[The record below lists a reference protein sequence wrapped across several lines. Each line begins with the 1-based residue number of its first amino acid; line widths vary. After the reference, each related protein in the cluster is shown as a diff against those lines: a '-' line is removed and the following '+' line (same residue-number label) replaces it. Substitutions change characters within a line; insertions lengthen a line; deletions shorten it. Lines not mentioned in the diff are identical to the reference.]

1 MVKKIRNFFQ
11 QGGLVLFVLGRILA
25 GIPIIIALT
34 ILVFVATQA
43 LPGDA
48 AVSYLANTATPER
61 LAAIRD
67 QLNLE
72 DSIWQQYFSWA
83 THALRFDFGTTL
95 TGETSV
101 SAILGPRI
109 QNTLILMA
117 SSGIVAIPLSIIVGV
132 YAAVRRGKF
141 FDSVSSVIT
150 LILAALPEFVVA
162 IFVVFFL
169 ATNIFMI
176 FPAISFVEPGTLA
189 WSDPMS
195 LALPTLT
202 LVLAVTP
209 YVSRIMRGS
218 MIEVMESEYI
228 QMARLKGLSERT
240 VILRHALPNAIAPTI
255 QVIALQLA
263 WLAGGVVVVEAVFA
277 YPGIGT
283 VMIESVKAR
292 DLPIVQAITL
302 MIGALYVVLNIL
314 ADIGT
319 ILSTPRLRTKYVRK
333 NDTTNIFA
341 TMDTD
346 QL

>member
-1 MVKKIRNFFQ
+1 MMTKIKEFFN
-11 QGGLVLFVLGRILA
+11 QGGLLLFVIGRILA

-34 ILVFVATQA
+34 VLVFMATQA

-61 LAAIRD
+61 LAAIRA
-67 QLNLE
+67 QLNL
-72 DSIWQQYFSWA
+72 DDPLWVQYFSWA
-83 THALRFDFGTTL
+83 SNALRLDFGMTL

-101 SAILGPRI
+101 SAILSERI

-117 SSGIVAIPLSIIVGV
+117 SSGIVAIPLSIVIGV
-132 YAAVRRGKF
+132 YAAVRRGKA
-141 FDSVSSVIT
+141 FDNVSSLFT
-150 LILAALPEFVVA
+150 MILAALPEFVVA
-162 IFVVFFL
+162 IFVVFLL
-169 ATNIFMI
+169 ATNVFQI

-189 WSDPMS
+189 WADPAS
-195 LALPTLT
+195 LVLPSLT
-202 LVLAVTP
+202 LILAVTP

-283 VMIESVKAR
+283 VMIDSVKAR

-302 MIGALYVVLNIL
+302 MIAALYVVLNII

-319 ILSTPRLRTKYVRK
+319 ILSTPRLRTKYARK
-333 NDTTNIFA
+333 NDTSDVFA
-341 TMDTD
+341 AMDGD
-346 QL
+346 E

>member
-1 MVKKIRNFFQ
+1 M
-11 QGGLVLFVLGRILA
+11 LFAVGRILA

-34 ILVFVATQA
+34 VLVFMATQA

-61 LAAIRD
+61 LAAIRE
-67 QLNLE
+67 QLNL
-72 DSIWQQYFSWA
+72 DDPLWVQYFSWA
-83 THALRFDFGTTL
+83 SDALRLDFGMTL

-101 SAILGPRI
+101 SAILGERI

-117 SSGIVAIPLSIIVGV
+117 SSGIIAIPLSIVIGT
-132 YAAVRRGKF
+132 YAAVRRGKI
-141 FDSVSSVIT
+141 FDNVSSLVT
-150 LILAALPEFVVA
+150 LILASLPEFVVA
-162 IFVVFFL
+162 IFVVFLL
-169 ATNIFMI
+169 ATNVFQI
-176 FPAISFVEPGTLA
+176 FPAIAFVEPGTLA
-189 WSDPMS
+189 WADPLS
-195 LALPTLT
+195 LVLPSLT
-202 LVLAVTP
+202 LILAVTP

-283 VMIESVKAR
+283 VMIDSVKAR

-302 MIGALYVVLNIL
+302 MIAALYVILNIL

-319 ILSTPRLRTKYVRK
+319 ILSTPRLRTKHARK
-333 NDTTNIFA
+333 NDTSDVFA
-341 TMDTD
+341 AMDGD
-346 QL
+346 Q

>member
-1 MVKKIRNFFQ
+1 MKKVREFFN
-11 QGGLVLFVLGRILA
+11 QGGLLLFVLGRIIA
-25 GIPIIIALT
+25 GIPIVLALSV
-34 ILVFVATQA
+34 LVFLATQA

-48 AVSYLANTATPER
+48 AVSYLANTATPEK
-61 LAAIRD
+61 LEAIRE
-67 QLNLE
+67 QLHLN
-72 DSIWQQYFSWA
+72 DPIWKQYSMWA
-83 THALRFDFGTTL
+83 WSAFQFDFGMTL

-101 SAILGPRI
+101 NEILSERI
-109 QNTLILMA
+109 QNTLILMG
-117 SSGIVAIPLSIIVGV
+117 SSGIVAMPLSILIGV
-132 YAAVRRGKF
+132 YSAVRRGKL
-141 FDSVSSVIT
+141 FDNVSSLIT
-150 LILAALPEFVVA
+150 LVLAALPEFVVA
-162 IFVVFFL
+162 IFVVFVL
-169 ATNIFMI
+169 ATNVFHI
-176 FPAISFVEPGTLA
+176 FPAISFLDPGTLA
-189 WSDPMS
+189 WSQPMS

-283 VMIESVKAR
+283 VMIDSVKGR

-302 MIGALYVVLNIL
+302 MIATLYVVLNIL

-319 ILSTPRLRTKYVRK
+319 ILSTPRLRTKHARK
-333 NDTTNIFA
+333 NDKSDVFA
-341 TMDTD
+341 AMGGDE
-346 QL
+346 

>member
-1 MVKKIRNFFQ
+1 MTKIKEFFN
-11 QGGLVLFVLGRILA
+11 QGGLLLFVIGRILA

-34 ILVFVATQA
+34 VLVFMATQA

-61 LAAIRD
+61 LAAIRA
-67 QLNLE
+67 QLNL
-72 DSIWQQYFSWA
+72 DDPLWVQYFSWA
-83 THALRFDFGTTL
+83 SNALRLDFGMTL

-101 SAILGPRI
+101 SAILSERI

-117 SSGIVAIPLSIIVGV
+117 SSGIVAIPLSIVIGV
-132 YAAVRRGKF
+132 YAAVRRGKA
-141 FDSVSSVIT
+141 FDNVSSLFT
-150 LILAALPEFVVA
+150 MILAALPEFVVA
-162 IFVVFFL
+162 IFVVFLL
-169 ATNIFMI
+169 ATNVFQI

-189 WSDPMS
+189 WADPAS
-195 LALPTLT
+195 LVLPSLT
-202 LVLAVTP
+202 LILAVTP

-283 VMIESVKAR
+283 VMIDSVKAR

-302 MIGALYVVLNIL
+302 MIAALYVVLNII

-319 ILSTPRLRTKYVRK
+319 ILSTPRLRTKYARK
-333 NDTTNIFA
+333 NDTSDVFA
-341 TMDTD
+341 AMDGD
-346 QL
+346 E

>member
-1 MVKKIRNFFQ
+1 MTKIKEFFN
-11 QGGLVLFVLGRILA
+11 QGGLLLFVIGRILA

-34 ILVFVATQA
+34 VLVFMATQA

-61 LAAIRD
+61 LAAIRA
-67 QLNLE
+67 QLNL
-72 DSIWQQYFSWA
+72 DDPLWVQYFSWA
-83 THALRFDFGTTL
+83 SDALRLDFGMTL

-101 SAILGPRI
+101 SAILSERI

-117 SSGIVAIPLSIIVGV
+117 SSGIVAIPLSIVIGV
-132 YAAVRRGKF
+132 YAAVRRGKV
-141 FDSVSSVIT
+141 FDNVSSLFT

-162 IFVVFFL
+162 IFVVFLL
-169 ATNIFMI
+169 ATNVFQI

-189 WSDPMS
+189 WADPAS
-195 LALPTLT
+195 LVLPSLT
-202 LVLAVTP
+202 LILAVTP

-283 VMIESVKAR
+283 VMIDSVKAR

-302 MIGALYVVLNIL
+302 MIAALYVVLNII

-319 ILSTPRLRTKYVRK
+319 ILSTPRLRTKYARK
-333 NDTTNIFA
+333 NDTSDVFA
-341 TMDTD
+341 AMDGD
-346 QL
+346 E

>member
-1 MVKKIRNFFQ
+1 MMTKIKEFFN
-11 QGGLVLFVLGRILA
+11 QGGLLLFVIGRILA

-34 ILVFVATQA
+34 VLVFMATQA

-61 LAAIRD
+61 LAAIRA
-67 QLNLE
+67 QLNL
-72 DSIWQQYFSWA
+72 DDPLWVQYFSWA
-83 THALRFDFGTTL
+83 SNALRLDFGMTL

-101 SAILGPRI
+101 SAILSERI

-117 SSGIVAIPLSIIVGV
+117 SSGIVAIPLSIVIGV
-132 YAAVRRGKF
+132 YAAVRRGKA
-141 FDSVSSVIT
+141 FDNVSSLFT

-162 IFVVFFL
+162 IFVVFLL
-169 ATNIFMI
+169 ATNVFQI

-189 WSDPMS
+189 WADPAS
-195 LALPTLT
+195 LVLPSLT
-202 LVLAVTP
+202 LILAVTP

-283 VMIESVKAR
+283 VMIDSVKAR

-302 MIGALYVVLNIL
+302 MIAALYVVLNII

-319 ILSTPRLRTKYVRK
+319 ILSTPRLRTKYARK
-333 NDTTNIFA
+333 NDTSDVFA
-341 TMDTD
+341 AMDGD
-346 QL
+346 E

>member
-1 MVKKIRNFFQ
+1 MTKIKDFFN
-11 QGGLVLFVLGRILA
+11 QGGLLLFVIGRALA

-34 ILVFVATQA
+34 VLVFMATQA

-61 LAAIRD
+61 LAAIRA
-67 QLNLE
+67 QLNL
-72 DSIWQQYFSWA
+72 DDPLWVQYFSWA
-83 THALRFDFGTTL
+83 SDALRLDFGMTL

-101 SAILGPRI
+101 STVLGERI

-117 SSGIVAIPLSIIVGV
+117 SSGIIAIPVSIFVGV
-132 YAAVRRGKF
+132 YAAVRRGKL
-141 FDSVSSVIT
+141 FDNVSSLFT

-162 IFVVFFL
+162 IFIVFLL
-169 ATNIFMI
+169 ATNIFQI

-189 WSDPMS
+189 WADPAS
-195 LALPTLT
+195 LILPSLT
-202 LVLAVTP
+202 LILAVTP

-228 QMARLKGLSERT
+228 QMARLKGLSERI

-283 VMIESVKAR
+283 VMIDSVKAR

-302 MIGALYVVLNIL
+302 MIAALYVVLNII

-319 ILSTPRLRTKYVRK
+319 ILSTPRLRTKFARK
-333 NDTTNIFA
+333 NNKSDVFA
-341 TMDTD
+341 AMNEDE
-346 QL
+346 

>member
-1 MVKKIRNFFQ
+1 MTKIKEFFN
-11 QGGLVLFVLGRILA
+11 QGGLLLFVIGRILA

-34 ILVFVATQA
+34 VLVFMATQA

-61 LAAIRD
+61 LAAIRA
-67 QLNLE
+67 QLNL
-72 DSIWQQYFSWA
+72 DDPLWVQYFSWA
-83 THALRFDFGTTL
+83 SNALRLDFGMTL

-101 SAILGPRI
+101 SAILSERI

-117 SSGIVAIPLSIIVGV
+117 SSGIVAIPLSIVIGV
-132 YAAVRRGKF
+132 YAAVRRGKA
-141 FDSVSSVIT
+141 FDNVSSLFT

-162 IFVVFFL
+162 IFVVFLL
-169 ATNIFMI
+169 ATNVFQI

-189 WSDPMS
+189 WADPAS
-195 LALPTLT
+195 LVLPSLT
-202 LVLAVTP
+202 LILAVTP

-283 VMIESVKAR
+283 VMIDSVKAR

-302 MIGALYVVLNIL
+302 MIAALYVVLNII

-319 ILSTPRLRTKYVRK
+319 ILSTPRLRTKYARK
-333 NDTTNIFA
+333 NDTSDVFA
-341 TMDTD
+341 AMDGD
-346 QL
+346 E

>member
-1 MVKKIRNFFQ
+1 MNRIKEFFN
-11 QGGLVLFVLGRILA
+11 QGGLLLFVVGRIFA
-25 GIPIIIALT
+25 GVPIIIALS
-34 ILVFVATQA
+34 ILVFLATQA

-48 AVSYLANTATPER
+48 AVAYLANTATPER
-61 LAAIRD
+61 LALIRAE
-67 QLNLE
+67 LNL
-72 DSIWQQYFSWA
+72 DDPLWLQYFNWA
-83 THALRFDFGTTL
+83 SDAARFDFGMTL

-101 SAILGPRI
+101 NEILNERI
-109 QNTLILMA
+109 KNTLILMA
-117 SSGIVAIPLSIIVGV
+117 SAGIVAMPLSIAIGV
-132 YAAVRRGKF
+132 YAGVRRGKL
-141 FDSVSSVIT
+141 FDSASSLIT
-150 LILAALPEFVVA
+150 LILASLPEFVVA
-162 IFVVFFL
+162 IFVVFLL
-169 ATNIFMI
+169 ATNVFQI
-176 FPAISFVEPGTLA
+176 FPAISFLDPGTLA

-283 VMIESVKAR
+283 VMIESVKGR

-302 MIGALYVVLNIL
+302 MIAALYVVLNIL

-319 ILSTPRLRTKYVRK
+319 ILSTPRLRTKFARK
-333 NDTTNIFA
+333 SDKSDVFA
-341 TMDTD
+341 AMDGD
-346 QL
+346 E